1 MKFVS
6 KISILLTFFII
17 ACTQQEKKLI
27 DQTLIFAGNNR
38 CELVNFLDHY
48 KNDPEKLIAAQF
60 VVMNIP
66 GHLGIKS
73 SDIDIYNQFI
83 INILKSPKNTIGAVQ
98 PNRRKK

>member
-73 SDIDIYNQFI
+73 SDIEHLQPIYNKYTEISQKH
-83 INILKSPKNTIGAVQ
+83 NWSRSAE
-98 PNRRKK
+98 